1 MAPPAA
7 RPTVPVSARL
17 VPLALLLLAAHP
29 ARGET
34 GLLRDVV
41 FADYTPLSSN
51 LELARRLLTPLA
63 AATLPERV
71 AGSGKRLAEQ
81 PIELSE
87 ERFIVYVP
95 AAPPRQGYG
104 LLAFVPPWPEA
115 SLPPRWAAT
124 LDRQGVIFV
133 SAARSGNDA
142 SVLARREPLA
152 LLAAHNLM
160 RRYPVDPERVYV
172 GGFSGGARVAM
183 RLALG
188 YPDLFRGAI
197 LNAGSDPIGGAEI
210 PLPPRDLFMRFQS
223 STRIVYVTGERDD
236 PHVSDDSVSMQSM
249 RHWCV
254 FGLESFTTP
263 FVGHA
268 VADAAALSRALEALR
283 ARTPT
288 DPDKLARCRSTI
300 ESELARSFQRV
311 EALIA
316 GGRGTEAEKLLHQ
329 LDERFGG
336 LAAPRSL
343 ELARKYFTSSPP

>member
-51 LELARRLLTPLA
+51 LE
-63 AATLPERV
+63 
-71 AGSGKRLAEQ
+71 
-81 PIELSE
+81 
-87 ERFIVYVP
+87 
-95 AAPPRQGYG
+95 
-104 LLAFVPPWPEA
+104 
-115 SLPPRWAAT
+115 
-124 LDRQGVIFV
+124 
-133 SAARSGNDA
+133 
-142 SVLARREPLA
+142 LARREPLA

-210 PLPPRDLFMRFQS
+210 PLPPRELFMRFQS

-236 PHVSDDSVSMQSM
+236 PHVSDDSVSMQS
-249 RHWCV
+249 
-254 FGLESFTTP
+254 
-263 FVGHA
+263 
-268 VADAAALSRALEALR
+268 
-283 ARTPT
+283 
-288 DPDKLARCRSTI
+288 
-300 ESELARSFQRV
+300 
-311 EALIA
+311 
-316 GGRGTEAEKLLHQ
+316 
-329 LDERFGG
+329 
-336 LAAPRSL
+336 
-343 ELARKYFTSSPP
+343 

>member
-1 MAPPAA
+1 MASPAA
-7 RPTVPVSARL
+7 RATAPVSARL
-17 VPLALLLLAAHP
+17 VPLALLLLLAAHP

-41 FADYTPLSSN
+41 FVDYTPLSGN

-63 AATLPERV
+63 AATLPQRV

-160 RRYPVDPERVYV
+160 QRYPVDPERVYV

-183 RLALG
+183 R
-188 YPDLFRGAI
+188 
-197 LNAGSDPIGGAEI
+197 
-210 PLPPRDLFMRFQS
+210 
-223 STRIVYVTGERDD
+223 
-236 PHVSDDSVSMQSM
+236 
-249 RHWCV
+249 
-254 FGLESFTTP
+254 
-263 FVGHA
+263 
-268 VADAAALSRALEALR
+268 
-283 ARTPT
+283 
-288 DPDKLARCRSTI
+288 
-300 ESELARSFQRV
+300 
-311 EALIA
+311 
-316 GGRGTEAEKLLHQ
+316 
-329 LDERFGG
+329 
-336 LAAPRSL
+336 
-343 ELARKYFTSSPP
+343 